1 MRTFQGYFKTES
13 LEINGNSYDVDVD
26 DCNDDDDD
34 AVSIVVKKV

>member
-26 DCNDDDDD
+26 DRVCNDDD
-34 AVSIVVKKV
+34 AVSIVVKV